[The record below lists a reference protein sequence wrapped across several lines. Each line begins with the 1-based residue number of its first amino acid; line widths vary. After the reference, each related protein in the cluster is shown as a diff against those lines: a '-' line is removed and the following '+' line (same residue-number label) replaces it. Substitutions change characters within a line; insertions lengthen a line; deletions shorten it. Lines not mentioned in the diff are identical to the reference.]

1 MLRAEAMLDH
11 WAVPNLAE
19 RSTERLYSV
28 EVLWDLV
35 PGLFVA
41 GRVGH
46 IDFRPLDDGLGAASP
61 NGPVDWDNDVTRY
74 EASLGYRLA
83 RNAGILLSAYEQIQS
98 NEVDTTAGSPGFGC
112 GGRSREDSAQVE
124 SLVSALQRLWHS

>member
-98 NEVDTTAGSPGFGC
+98 HEVDTD
-112 GGRSREDSAQVE
+112 SRFTGI
-124 SLVSALQRLWHS
+124 RLWWAF